1 MIDAVI
7 IGGGPGGLSAALV
20 LGRAKRE
27 VILFDED
34 QPRNQVT
41 AHSHG
46 FITQD
51 GVSPVTFKENA
62 LADLKKYPGIQVE
75 NQRVTSVKK
84 EGNVFVVEAED
95 KMVKARKVLLAT
107 GLKDG
112 LPEVKGVHSFYG
124 KSLFPCPFCDGWELR
139 DQPLL
144 VLAESDHA
152 YMFTKIISNWSKDL
166 VLATNGKNLLTA
178 EQEREL
184 ISRGIRVMDEKVES
198 LIGEE
203 GKLTSI
209 RFETGV
215 ELERV
220 GGFVTSQ
227 LQQASSL
234 ADQLDCKKNDQG
246 GYEVDESG
254 QSSVEGVYVAGDM
267 TMNQAQQIVLAAAN
281 GSMAASRMVAV
292 LAFEDF

>member
-1 MIDAVI
+1 
-7 IGGGPGGLSAALV
+7 
-20 LGRAKRE
+20 
-27 VILFDED
+27 
-34 QPRNQVT
+34 
-41 AHSHG
+41 
-46 FITQD
+46 
-51 GVSPVTFKENA
+51 
-62 LADLKKYPGIQVE
+62 
-75 NQRVTSVKK
+75 
-84 EGNVFVVEAED
+84 
-95 KMVKARKVLLAT
+95 MV
-107 GLKDG
+107 
-112 LPEVKGVHSFYG
+112 
-124 KSLFPCPFCDGWELR
+124 
-139 DQPLL
+139 
-144 VLAESDHA
+144 
-152 YMFTKIISNWSKDL
+152 
-166 VLATNGKNLLTA
+166 
-178 EQEREL
+178 
-184 ISRGIRVMDEKVES
+184 EKVES

>member
-124 KSLFPCPFCDGWELR
+124 KVYF
-139 DQPLL
+139 L
-144 VLAESDHA
+144 VHFVMAGNFVINRCLYLQRVIMH
-152 YMFTKIISNWSKDL
+152 IC
-166 VLATNGKNLLTA
+166 
-178 EQEREL
+178 
-184 ISRGIRVMDEKVES
+184 SRK
-198 LIGEE
+198 
-203 GKLTSI
+203 
-209 RFETGV
+209 
-215 ELERV
+215 
-220 GGFVTSQ
+220 
-227 LQQASSL
+227 
-234 ADQLDCKKNDQG
+234 
-246 GYEVDESG
+246 
-254 QSSVEGVYVAGDM
+254 
-267 TMNQAQQIVLAAAN
+267 
-281 GSMAASRMVAV
+281 
-292 LAFEDF
+292 